1 MKKQYLFVMLLFLVL
16 SACTSTEKN
25 SSPTPTVVSP
35 ASPLDG
41 TWQGSGQADGRSY
54 KIFFTI
60 TNSVV
65 TSIKYS
71 FENPQHTNCLNIDH
85 APIDKAHQPQITDH
99 SFSVNLG
106 PDLDLSA
113 DFENNSAASGRLSGT
128 LSGFRRETFCNGTF
142 TVDWTAEKQ
151 IVQAQASQPQPRQ
164 SHPFQTLIQILV
176 FGFSNGAVLALNA
189 IGVTIIYSTVR
200 TLNLAHGDVFAL
212 SSVVVTT
219 LVRDIGIQRSWSPP
233 ALIGALFIVFCVAI
247 LAGALLSVGVQELGF
262 RPFRGS
268 SRFAPVIATL
278 ALSFILFQ
286 GALVWRTL
294 QPSWIPGEHRSVPG
308 IPEVPTDGIPS
319 LLPEINLVHALHLPL
334 SIVIRFSDVFVLVIA
349 FLFVGIA
356 TWFLTKT
363 RTGRAIRAFSQNQ
376 VLAQILGI
384 NINQTIRRAFAFGG
398 ALAGAAAFIFAIYY
412 GRPFGVHGA
421 QSGLLAFAAALLG
434 GIGSPIGALF
444 SGLFI
449 GMVSS
454 LGDYY
459 LSAQWTPVLMLT
471 LLISLLVWKPTGLSL
486 SEGGET
492 VVVRDSV
499 ILTAPGRSRALNRW
513 LVIALLALGGLPILF
528 QVFSLSGQTIL
539 RTVAVYIVLTLG
551 LNLALGIAGL
561 LDFGFALSYGIGAY
575 ATAILSA
582 KIGFVPALL
591 GGVIAAM
598 LTGVIKGLLGSR
610 LRGDYLAVATL
621 ALGLLG
627 SQVLINLRSLTG
639 GAGGLGNFPGPS
651 FLGFKLDTPLERYFL
666 VFGAVLLAIWV
677 SQRLI
682 QSRSGRAWIAIS
694 EDEMAAV
701 SLGIN
706 VVRNRML
713 AFVLSSALAGLAGSL
728 FASTFSFADP
738 DMLAFHVTSIVLT
751 MVILGGAGST
761 IGVIV
766 GAAIIVLF
774 DKVLVSQLADLVAL
788 IWPKNLLVGPTPD
801 IRGANFFNFGMVL
814 YLTVLLRARRKNT
827 DQSNNG

>member
-1 MKKQYLFVMLLFLVL
+1 MKRLHLFVVLLLIFFLA
-16 SACTSTEKN
+16 ACASDKKN
-25 SSPTPTVVSP
+25 VTVTPTAP
-35 ASPLDG
+35 APAGPLDG
-41 TWQGSGQADGRSY
+41 KWQGSGQAHGKEY
-54 KIFFTI
+54 KIFFTVQD
-60 TNSVV
+60 SVV
-65 TSIKYS
+65 TDIQYS
-71 FENPQHTNCLNIDH
+71 FNNSPTTSCLNINH
-85 APIDKAHQPQITDH
+85 APIDKAHRPHITNH
-99 SFSVNLG
+99 SFSATLG
-106 PDLDLSA
+106 TDLEMSA
-113 DFENNSAASGRLSGT
+113 VFNNDASASGHLSGT
-128 LSGFRRETFCNGTF
+128 LIGYRRETLCNGSF
-142 TVDWTAEKQ
+142 EVDWTAEKQ
-151 IVQAQASQPQPRQ
+151 IVQTPVTPPKARP

-212 SSVVVTT
+212 STVVVTT
-219 LVRDIGIQRSWSPP
+219 MVRDIGIQGNWSPFV
-233 ALIGALFIVFCVAI
+233 LIGSLSLVFCVAI
-247 LAGALLSVGVQELGF
+247 VAGSLLSLGVEELGF

-286 GALVWRTL
+286 GALIWRTL

-308 IPEVPTDGIPS
+308 LPEVPTDGIPS

-334 SIVIRFSDVFVLVIA
+334 SIVVRFSDVFVLVVA
-349 FLFVGIA
+349 FLFVGFA
-356 TWFLTKT
+356 TWFLNKTKT
-363 RTGRAIRAFSQNQ
+363 GMAIRAFSQNPL
-376 VLAQILGI
+376 LAQILGI
-384 NINQTIRRAFAFGG
+384 NVNQTIRRAFMFGG

-412 GRPFGVHGA
+412 ARPFGQHGA
-421 QSGLLAFAAALLG
+421 QSGMLAFAAALLG
-434 GIGSPIGALF
+434 GIGSPVGALL

-459 LSAQWTPVLMLT
+459 LSAQWTSVLMLT
-471 LLISLLVWKPTGLSL
+471 LLISLLVWKPTGLASDAEVSL
-486 SEGGET
+486 T
-492 VVVRDSV
+492 VRDSV
-499 ILTAPGRSRALNRW
+499 ILTAPGQGQGRKRW
-513 LVIALLALGGLPILF
+513 LIIALITLGVLPIFF
-528 QVFSLSGQTIL
+528 QIMNLSGQVIL
-539 RTVAVYIVLTLG
+539 RTVAVYIILTLG

-561 LDFGFALSYGIGAY
+561 LDFGFALSYGVGAF

-582 KIGFVPALL
+582 RLGFIPALL
-591 GGVIAAM
+591 CGVLAAM
-598 LTGVIKGLLGSR
+598 ITGVIKGLLGSR

-627 SQVLINLRSLTG
+627 SQALINLRSITG

-651 FLGFKLDTPLERYFL
+651 FLGIKFDTPLEKYYL
-666 VFGAVLLAIWV
+666 VFSAVLLAIWI

-682 QSRSGRAWIAIS
+682 DSRSGRAWIAIS
-694 EDEMAAV
+694 EDEMAAT

-706 VVRNRML
+706 VVRSRML
-713 AFVLSSALAGLAGSL
+713 AFILSSALAGFAGAL

-761 IGVIV
+761 VGVIV
-766 GAAIIVLF
+766 GATIIVLF

-788 IWPKNLLVGPTPD
+788 IWPKNVLVGPTPD
-801 IRGANFFNFGMVL
+801 IRGANFFNFGIAL
-814 YLTVLLRARRKNT
+814 YLTVLLRARRKSSDST
-827 DQSNNG
+827 S